1 MTRSLPSAD
10 TAPRDQARSTFT
22 LILDGLLAATPG
34 ALAAV
39 LVDYDGET
47 VDYVGNL
54 DPFELKVAA
63 AHWQIVLSEARSI
76 LALGTLHQIAIS
88 ARSRSYVL
96 RAVHEGYALLLVMPR
111 RAAFGYSERALQ
123 EAVARCSREAGWPTS
138 ARAVRWLQVDVEP
151 HPADRFR
158 PLRVRVAGDWRAIE
172 VIGAMV
178 GLGPHEHGYR
188 VRLPSGVET
197 ILVRERV
204 GRWFADDHLE
214 QAFRAREPG

>member
-1 MTRSLPSAD
+1 MTPSPPSVG
-10 TAPRDQARSTFT
+10 TALRDQERSTFT
-22 LILDGLLAATPG
+22 LILEGLLAATPG

-63 AHWQIVLSEARSI
+63 AHWQIVLSEVRSI
-76 LALGTLHQIAIS
+76 LALGSLHQVAIA
-88 ARSRSYVL
+88 ACSRSYVL

-111 RAAFGYSERALQ
+111 RAAFAYSERAFQ
-123 EAVARCSREAGWPTS
+123 EAVARCSREAGWPTPQGS
-138 ARAVRWLQVDVEP
+138 VRWFHVEVEA
-151 HPADRFR
+151 HPIDRFR
-158 PLRVRVAGDWRAIE
+158 PSRVRVAGEWRAVE

-204 GRWFADDHLE
+204 GHWFADDHLE
-214 QAFRAREPG
+214 QAFRPRS